1 MALFEIRNRVDTLV
15 KGVQVLPEW
24 LARKYHENDDPE
36 DLEIDLV
43 YSVYS
48 DQEDDFEWRPVQ
60 V

>member
-1 MALFEIRNRVDTLV
+1 V

-24 LARKYHENDDPE
+24 LARMYHENDDPE

-60 V
+60 VQR